1 MLYYDKIDASGG
13 VDIGKTSAWKECDIC
28 HYWYFVDKG
37 FRLQP
42 NV

>member
-13 VDIGKTSAWKECDIC
+13 VDISKTSAWKECDIC
-28 HYWYFVDKG
+28 HYWHFVDKG